1 MAAEGD
7 PRAVGE
13 KGEAAVAP
21 GSGATGE
28 DHRYSLRRNAVGLPG
43 LIAQSLGVTAPEIS
57 GVVIASVVAA
67 SAVAAT
73 PLALIVGG
81 IGAVALGLIY
91 SRFARYLPHAGGT
104 YAIVRAGLGSDVGFF
119 AGWTLLAVGVI
130 FVAGLLISAAF
141 LLQALC
147 GPDLLHIAFMADQ
160 WVWTAVV
167 LAVIVFAISYFGVN
181 VSARVLLA
189 LTTVGV
195 TLLLIFGI
203 IVLAKGG
210 ASGLAW
216 TTFNPSHISTVGF
229 ASFAIA
235 VGISMTAFSGFETAV
250 FLAEEAHTPRRQV
263 PKAVIG
269 AVLVALVFYVFLA
282 FSILTGYG
290 VQHLGGWSNDGPFAV
305 ITLAFHGFVPVWYGK
320 LLLGL
325 LALSG
330 AVSALGTANFTT
342 RIAFSWGRDG
352 YLPHVFARTHERFKS
367 PSAAIVVLA
376 AVTLAIFAAGSA
388 WKGQSLAAFAGFTV
402 FSWLLLAGA
411 AAILPVYVLVA
422 LSGLVHGARTG
433 AALLY
438 GWIAPVVAMIIL
450 GAAEYTQFHGL
461 TGPNRWAPWI
471 AVAWMAAG
479 VVVRLVIRRRVQ
491 AQEKQFDAAPAEP
504 GLQSADRVA
513 GT

>member
-1 MAAEGD
+1 MAAEGK
-7 PRAVGE
+7 PPVVGE
-13 KGEAAVAP
+13 HAGAP
-21 GSGATGE
+21 ATSGGGRAGE
-28 DHRYSLRRNAVGLPG
+28 DERHSLRQGAVGLPG

-57 GVVIASVVAA
+57 AVVIASVVAA

-91 SRFARYLPHAGGT
+91 SRFARYVPHAGGT
-104 YAIVRAGLGSDVGFF
+104 YAIVRSGLGANVGFF

-130 FVAGLLISAAF
+130 FVAGLIISAAF

-147 GPDLLHIAFMADQ
+147 GPNLLHIPFMADQ

-167 LAVIVFAISYFGVN
+167 LAVIVLGISYLGVSL
-181 VSARVLLA
+181 SARVLLA

-195 TLLLIFGI
+195 TLLLIFGV

-250 FLAEEAHTPRRQV
+250 FLAEEAQAPRRQV

-269 AVLVALVFYVFLA
+269 AVLVALVFYVFIA
-282 FSILTGYG
+282 FSILSGYG
-290 VQHLGGWSNDGPFAV
+290 LSHLGGWSKDGPFAV
-305 ITLAFHGFVPVWYGK
+305 ITLAFDGFVPLWYGK

-330 AVSALGTANFTT
+330 SVSALGTANFTT
-342 RIAFSWGRDG
+342 RVAFSWGRDG
-352 YLPHVFARTHERFKS
+352 YLPRAFARTHRRFKS
-367 PSAAIVVLA
+367 PSMAIGVLG
-376 AVTLAIFAAGSA
+376 AVTAAIFAAGSA
-388 WKGQSLAAFAGFTV
+388 WKGQSLAGFAGFTV

-411 AAILPVYVLVA
+411 AAVLPVYILVA
-422 LSGLVHGARTG
+422 LSGLVHGRRTQ
-433 AALLY
+433 ATLLY
-438 GWIAPVVAMIIL
+438 GWIAPVVAVIIL
-450 GAAEYTQFHGL
+450 GTAEYTQFHGL
-461 TGPNRWAPWI
+461 TGPNRWAPWV

-479 VVVRLVIRRRVQ
+479 VVVRLVTRHRVR
-491 AQEKQFDAAPAEP
+491 AREIQFDAAPAEP
-504 GLQSADRVA
+504 GLQSADQPRGA
-513 GT
+513 